1 MRAQIAQELHDQI
14 GHWGEH
20 PVHTLAHWRAEIA
33 ENKTRMGYWEW
44 VAARILLAAGQGA
57 LSLETATPE
66 DADRLLGLGDQ
77 FLEDLAED
85 AVQKGSPDPDY
96 EARNQEWETL
106 RPLFVVAP
114 AMLQG
119 LKLIAEI
126 GRRPDPSACVLCA
139 QLAQIILET
148 IDHDE

>member
-20 PVHTLAHWRAEIA
+20 PLHTLAHWRGEIA
-33 ENKTRMGYWEW
+33 KNKTRVGYWEW
-44 VAARILLAAGQGA
+44 VAARILLAVGEGA
-57 LSLETATPE
+57 VSLETATPE

-77 FLEDLAED
+77 FLEDWAED
-85 AVQKGSPDPDY
+85 AVQKDSADPEY
-96 EARNQEWETL
+96 ELRNQEWESL

-114 AMLQG
+114 TMLRG

-126 GRRPDPSACVLCA
+126 GQRPDPSASILCA
-139 QLAQIILET
+139 QLAQTILET